1 MLIAL
6 LIAAPFLIGW
16 GLCLRNYVEERRQR
30 EFDQDLVRSLS
41 NRLEIPPGATS
52 GPLTNHSKHTLIVYH

>member
-16 GLCLRNYVEERRQR
+16 GLCLRNYIEERRQR
-30 EFDQDLVRSLS
+30 EFDQDLVRSIE
-41 NRLEIPPGATS
+41 RQ
-52 GPLTNHSKHTLIVYH
+52 